1 MATFRNDQVKDFYAV
16 GQRPPT
22 VSWTF
27 VKGDTAAFR
36 VYTTDDNKEPLVIED
51 WDIKVE
57 IKRPNV
63 AGDLTQNSATLILT
77 LFPIATNFD
86 GDGEFTV
93 SIASNES
100 SLLRTGDIFDIEL
113 RDADRVWTVAQGSLI
128 VLEDVTN

>member
-36 VYTTDDNKEPLVIED
+36 VYTTDDNRDPLVIED

-57 IKRPNV
+57 IKRP
-63 AGDLTQNSATLILT
+63 AISGDLTQDSATLILT
-77 LFPIATNFD
+77 LFPVATNFD
-86 GDGEFTV
+86 SDGEFTV
-93 SIASNES
+93 SLASNES
-100 SLLRTGDIFDIEL
+100 SLLRTGDVFDIEL
-113 RDADRVWTVAQGSLI
+113 RDADRVWTVAQGSLV